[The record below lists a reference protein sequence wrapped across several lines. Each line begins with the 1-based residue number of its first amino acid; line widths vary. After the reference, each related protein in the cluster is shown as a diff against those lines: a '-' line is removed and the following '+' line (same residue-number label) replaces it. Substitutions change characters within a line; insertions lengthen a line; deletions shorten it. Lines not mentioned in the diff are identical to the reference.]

1 MAIRRKGFWVMA
13 QKQETKYRTADGQRK
28 LVYRRFQEGEDYLPI
43 AEDEL
48 VTMLEFEK
56 NNMQRAAK
64 RNGRPPIFE
73 SVEEL
78 QKQIIAYWD
87 YLAKANREQVKLIPD
102 VEGLC
107 SFLGI
112 NRDTLQDWERNN
124 YKGFSGTIKTTKNA
138 IAAFKKQLALKGKI
152 PPIVFATDFNN
163 NHGYTQKQEM
173 IVTPNQP
180 LGEAESNPQ
189 LAEKYVDLIED
200 GAEGV

>member
-28 LVYRRFQEGEDYLPI
+28 LAYRRFQEGEDYLPI

-48 VTMLEFEK
+48 ITMLEFEK

-64 RNGRPPIFE
+64 RKGRPPIFE
-73 SVEEL
+73 SVEQL
-78 QKQIIAYWD
+78 QEQIIAYWD

-102 VEGLC
+102 TEGLC

-112 NRDTLQDWERNN
+112 NRDTLHDWERNN
-124 YKGFSGTIKTTKNA
+124 YKGFSETIKTTKNA
-138 IAAFKKQLALKGKI
+138 IAAFKKQLALQGKI

>member
-1 MAIRRKGFWVMA
+1 MA

-28 LVYRRFQEGEDYLPI
+28 LAYRRFQEGEDYLPI

-73 SVEEL
+73 SVEQL
-78 QKQIIAYWD
+78 QEQIIAYWD

-112 NRDTLQDWERNN
+112 NRDTLNDWERNN
-124 YKGFSGTIKTTKNA
+124 YKGFSVTIKTTKNA
-138 IAAFKKQLALKGKI
+138 IAAFKKQLALQGKI